1 MTSKLWPRKLHH
13 YRPKLVTPSVS
24 KLLYNSA
31 VRKISSLQ
39 ITFLVLLASSFAM
52 AQSNPTPTTPA
63 APDTTHATCGD
74 KPPLASRTVRTEL
87 FVSPDGKHRA
97 YAENEAHALYPQ
109 RPAGYSGPLCVN
121 SSRLFVAN
129 ESPDYK
135 IVFLQEPSDIEAGN
149 SLRPVDWSAD
159 SRRLLLELAEWQ
171 YEAPGVTRS
180 IVIYDARNGTFQQPD
195 FPRIFHK
202 LFEREC
208 SLDIRVSGF
217 TAEGK
222 IVFDSEPLTPEEEE
236 VFAVPSC
243 SRKKETYEMDRT
255 TETIVSVP
263 TAPKLQRNA
272 KTEPPVK

>member
-1 MTSKLWPRKLHH
+1 M
-13 YRPKLVTPSVS
+13 
-24 KLLYNSA
+24 
-31 VRKISSLQ
+31 
-39 ITFLVLLASSFAM
+39 LLASSVAL
-52 AQSNPTPTTPA
+52 AQATLAPSAPA
-63 APDTTHATCGD
+63 PPDTAHVTCGE
-74 KPPLASRTVRTEL
+74 KPPLASKTVRTEI

-109 RPAGYSGPLCVN
+109 RPANYSGPLCVS

-129 ESPDYK
+129 ESSDYK

-159 SRRLLLELAEWQ
+159 NRRLLLELSEWQ

-180 IVIYDARNGTFQQPD
+180 IVIYDSRNGTFQQPD
-195 FPRIFHK
+195 FPHIFHK
-202 LFEREC
+202 EFDRDC
-208 SLDIRVSGF
+208 SLDIHVTGF

-222 IVFDSEPLTPEEEE
+222 IVYEGEPLTPEEEE

-255 TETIVSVP
+255 TETNVAVP
-263 TAPKLQRNA
+263 AEPKLQHNA
-272 KTEPPVK
+272 KTEPPPK